1 MPDRLEATVH
11 GVVQGVGYRWYVMR
25 RARHLELVGWAANQP
40 DGTVRVVAEGP
51 GAALDE
57 LARELENGPPG
68 AAVRSVDVERLAAT
82 GAFTRFEIRAAGHSG
97 D

>member
-1 MPDRLEATVH
+1 MPERLEATVR
-11 GVVQGVGYRWYVMR
+11 GVVQGVGYRWFVMR
-25 RARHLELVGWAANQP
+25 RARQLELVGWAANQP

-51 GAALDE
+51 GDALDE
-57 LARELENGPPG
+57 LVRELENGPAG
-68 AAVRSVDVERLAAT
+68 AAVRSVGVERLAAT